1 MKFYFKLFT
10 IKVENLIFKLSS
22 HGIALHKYFPLQ
34 REFQVPAK
42 IKWNL
47 RSLSPLFKYLAS
59 SQLKSPF
66 FPFYSFSGISCVQ
79 SDAIIFKE
87 IRNGRRTSLVEE
99 LFGLR
104 GLQILVVEGTLD
116 ELALGPCSGTSIFK
130 FRSTFAKQ
138 NQDVFIIRIF
148 QSIFIVFG
156 HYLFILSEKPKTI
169 QNIGRC

>member
-1 MKFYFKLFT
+1 M
-10 IKVENLIFKLSS
+10 LS
-22 HGIALHKYFPLQ
+22 A
-34 REFQVPAK
+34 VAPAK
-42 IKWNL
+42 IKRNL

-66 FPFYSFSGISCVQ
+66 FPLYSISGIFYLQ

-87 IRNGRRTSLVEE
+87 IRNGRRTSLVGE

-138 NQDVFIIRIF
+138 NQDLFIFRTFQSLFIGFDHCLFII
-148 QSIFIVFG
+148 
-156 HYLFILSEKPKTI
+156 SEKPKMI

>member
-1 MKFYFKLFT
+1 M
-10 IKVENLIFKLSS
+10 
-22 HGIALHKYFPLQ
+22 
-34 REFQVPAK
+34 PAK

-66 FPFYSFSGISCVQ
+66 SPFYSISGISYLQ
-79 SDAIIFKE
+79 SDAVIFKE
-87 IRNGRRTSLVEE
+87 IRNGRRTSLVGE

-138 NQDVFIIRIF
+138 NQDIFIFRFFQSLFIAFDHCLFII
-148 QSIFIVFG
+148 
-156 HYLFILSEKPKTI
+156 SEKPKMI